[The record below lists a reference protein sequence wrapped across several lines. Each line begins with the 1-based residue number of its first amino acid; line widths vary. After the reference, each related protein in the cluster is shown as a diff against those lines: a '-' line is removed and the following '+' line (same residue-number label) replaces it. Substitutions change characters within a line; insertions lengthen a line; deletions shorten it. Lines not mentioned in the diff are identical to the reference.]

1 MTTAVQQNTALRANT
16 LAALRY
22 PSFRLYFVGQLVSL
36 SGSWMQIIAQGWLVF
51 QLTRD
56 ELWLGIVACA
66 AGLPS
71 LLLSPFAGVI
81 VDRVPRRRLLLISQT
96 AQMSLAFILA
106 ALTFAG
112 VVQVAH
118 IVILAFLLGVTNA
131 LDAPARQ
138 TIIVDLVGHDD
149 LTSGIALNA
158 IMFNAS
164 RIFGP
169 AAAGLLLTQVGPAWC
184 FFFNGVSFLAVI
196 AMLSIMR
203 VGSAATPAGSLSPL
217 RRLKEGLRFS
227 RHHPTIAP
235 ILLLAVVASTTTSN
249 ISTLFP
255 AFADLV
261 LKSPADGYATI
272 SIAMGIG
279 AVSAAVSMTALGR
292 LFGRGAVISAMVMFV
307 PVVSLAIAQ
316 TTSVPVAAFFIALL
330 GFGII
335 LQFVTMNT
343 LIQSE
348 VPDEFRG
355 RVMSLYTLTFFGL
368 APFGALALGG
378 LANVIGNPAAIA
390 LYGLAGGVFS
400 VWVVLRFPRVRRLP

>member
-1 MTTAVQQNTALRANT
+1 MTTAVQQNTALRTHT
-16 LAALRY
+16 LSALRY
-22 PSFRLYFVGQLVSL
+22 PNYRLYFMGQLVSL
-36 SGSWMQIIAQGWLVF
+36 SGSWMQSIAQGWLVF
-51 QLTRD
+51 QLTQN
-56 ELWLGIVACA
+56 ELWLGMVACA

-96 AQMSLAFILA
+96 AQMLLAFTLA

-112 VVQVAH
+112 VVQVYH
-118 IVILAFLLGVTNA
+118 IILLAFLLGITNA
-131 LDAPARQ
+131 VDAPSRH
-138 TIIVDLVGHDD
+138 TIIADLVDHDD
-149 LTSGIALNA
+149 LSSGIALNSM
-158 IMFNAS
+158 IFNSS

-169 AAAGLLLTQVGPAWC
+169 AAAGVLLTQIGPAWC

-203 VGSAATPAGSLSPL
+203 VAPVAPPNGSLSPL
-217 RRLKEGLRFS
+217 ARLKEGLRFS

-235 ILLLAVVASTTTSN
+235 ILLLAMVASTTISN

-255 AFADLV
+255 AFADVV

-272 SIAMGIG
+272 SMAMGMG
-279 AVSAAVSMTALGR
+279 AVCAAVAMTTLGR
-292 LFGRGAVISAMVMFV
+292 LFGRGRVISVMVVVV
-307 PVVSLAIAQ
+307 PLISLAVSQ
-316 TTSVPVAAFFIALL
+316 TNTVPVAAFFIGLL

-343 LIQSE
+343 LVQSE

-355 RVMSLYTLTFFGL
+355 RVMSLYTLSFFGL
-368 APFGALALGG
+368 APFGALLLGW
-378 LANVIGNPAAIA
+378 LANTLGNPTAIG
-390 LYGLAGGVFS
+390 LYSIIGGVVS
-400 VWVVLRFPRVRRLP
+400 VWVMLRFPRVRRLL

>member
-1 MTTAVQQNTALRANT
+1 MTTAVRQNTTLRANT

-22 PSFRLYFVGQLVSL
+22 PNFRLYFIGQLVSL

-51 QLTRD
+51 QLTRE

-112 VVQVAH
+112 VVQVYH
-118 IVILAFLLGVTNA
+118 IVLLAFLLGVTNA

-158 IMFNAS
+158 IMFNSS

-169 AAAGLLLTQVGPAWC
+169 AAAGLLLIQVGPAWC

-196 AMLSIMR
+196 AMLLIMR
-203 VGSAATPAGSLSPL
+203 VGVAAPSAGSLSPL
-217 RRLKEGLRFS
+217 RRLKDGLRFS
-227 RHHPTIAP
+227 RRHPTIAP

-255 AFADLV
+255 AFADIV
-261 LKSPADGYATI
+261 LHSPADGYATI
-272 SIAMGIG
+272 SMAMGVG
-279 AVSAAVSMTALGR
+279 AVSAAVSMTMLGK
-292 LFGRGAVISAMVMFV
+292 LFGRGAVISAMVVFV
-307 PVVSLAIAQ
+307 PVVSLMISQ

-368 APFGALALGG
+368 APFGALLLGG
-378 LANVIGNPAAIA
+378 LANALGNPAAIA
-390 LYGLAGGVFS
+390 LYGLVGGVLS
-400 VWVVLRFPRVRRLP
+400 VWVVLRFPRVRRLL